1 MEGNANKGILKPV
14 IAATITDPAKLA
26 TKMAKRLFQNGSE
39 APMPRNHDPAQIIDE
54 KRAWGRRS
62 RLQHTTASDHLF
74 EHFVVVGLPPDL
86 DVRAVTSN
94 ARTFQRLRSASQQ
107 PGMRVTPDAPR
118 EAWGLAHHGQRGPH
132 LDPAVLHATPSGL
145 DPALTAALP
154 GLCFPQGI
162 RPELLERTPSMSELT
177 EVVCGQAHHS
187 SDEATF
193 VFTLKVS
200 ARHAPAEHPQTLWGV
215 CCYMRELVHRPPAIL
230 RGGAPAPAQPPLPRY
245 LVAAPRCY
253 CLLSHFPFFSLHF
266 RVLQTVL
273 GLERLDRMTVL
284 AAELAGDAELA
295 FLTPSVPG
303 TPRTAAGP
311 GSDLSLASSARSSLT
326 SLSENLSGP
335 TPYFTAAPEARPRQ
349 EPRSS
354 RDIAGTA
361 AAGAERM
368 ASVRRALDVALA
380 KEGGNGPSPLVGG
393 RRGSA
398 AEPGLDRGARASTAL
413 PGVAA
418 NPPSPFARAPGQ
430 EPAGS
435 AERLSSHA
443 LEMPST
449 SASSVREDSPEPGK
463 GDAGDD
469 KEGKGGAET
478 PVGDACVSVTV
489 AAGQQVLVAAATPSG
504 QEPSS
509 APARQPRLSRA
520 ASSRTQTPGQS
531 RSQSRRQS
539 NEDGASESESF
550 ASAASSLAP
559 AATPVSRACVAAAT
573 PALPEEPARSAGDDT
588 LGTPSPDK
596 ASGQAPEL
604 SASTPQQEGTPPQTL
619 ARGDVFSPQ
628 PRGPVPYSVD
638 SESAAGA
645 TLPILTVEGRAADPG
660 KPLTPADL
668 LQAYWASPV
677 PALGQCFEFKPDPAL
692 QKLSYRRSGL
702 VRAQRASGL
711 HAAPAALADLEAAEN
726 LGSWVIPALCRC
738 MSLDSILT
746 FLGAALQEAQ
756 MVVFCPN
763 LGLLSAVVLSLVP
776 LLLPFG
782 WQSLLLPVM
791 PYPRSRLDLL
801 DAPVPFVA
809 GIQYKTPEVWARCGA
824 LVRVNVYKDRVSN
837 AGRLAP
843 LPSRATL
850 AEALA
855 GTYAELSALGRTP
868 AARARPAHQVSDAQ
882 AALAGVFLS
891 TVQTYLRSLVSDLR
905 AYTITDV
912 SASQERTSILLRES
926 FIESVPAKDRAFMT
940 AFSETQMFAV
950 YTDAVLAGAGT

>member
-1 MEGNANKGILKPV
+1 MVP
-14 IAATITDPAKLA
+14 
-26 TKMAKRLFQNGSE
+26 
-39 APMPRNHDPAQIIDE
+39 
-54 KRAWGRRS
+54 
-62 RLQHTTASDHLF
+62 
-74 EHFVVVGLPPDL
+74 
-86 DVRAVTSN
+86 TSSN
-94 ARTFQRLRSASQQ
+94 RQ
-107 PGMRVTPDAPR
+107 
-118 EAWGLAHHGQRGPH
+118 
-132 LDPAVLHATPSGL
+132 
-145 DPALTAALP
+145 
-154 GLCFPQGI
+154 
-162 RPELLERTPSMSELT
+162 
-177 EVVCGQAHHS
+177 
-187 SDEATF
+187 
-193 VFTLKVS
+193 VS

-266 RVLQTVL
+266 RVGDMGLRGIRSGGGGKGRPVIQGEFDEAKRAPASGSCPLLPNALPRHLAPQRIAWALTPPRPPLPSTHACCQVLQTVL

-638 SESAAGA
+638 SESAAG
-645 TLPILTVEGRAADPG
+645 
-660 KPLTPADL
+660 
-668 LQAYWASPV
+668 
-677 PALGQCFEFKPDPAL
+677 
-692 QKLSYRRSGL
+692 
-702 VRAQRASGL
+702 
-711 HAAPAALADLEAAEN
+711 
-726 LGSWVIPALCRC
+726 
-738 MSLDSILT
+738 
-746 FLGAALQEAQ
+746 
-756 MVVFCPN
+756 
-763 LGLLSAVVLSLVP
+763 
-776 LLLPFG
+776 
-782 WQSLLLPVM
+782 
-791 PYPRSRLDLL
+791 
-801 DAPVPFVA
+801 
-809 GIQYKTPEVWARCGA
+809 
-824 LVRVNVYKDRVSN
+824 
-837 AGRLAP
+837 
-843 LPSRATL
+843 
-850 AEALA
+850 
-855 GTYAELSALGRTP
+855 
-868 AARARPAHQVSDAQ
+868 
-882 AALAGVFLS
+882 
-891 TVQTYLRSLVSDLR
+891 
-905 AYTITDV
+905 
-912 SASQERTSILLRES
+912 
-926 FIESVPAKDRAFMT
+926 
-940 AFSETQMFAV
+940 
-950 YTDAVLAGAGT
+950 DAVLSGMTARLEYVILRER